1 MLTPRVPAAGLFQ
14 HTLAAILLSRAF
26 ALVFSWYK
34 VIIALSLCFSSRG
47 LQHTVHA
54 SIVATKIVSQKV
66 SFLSFQSGQH
76 RMQTA
81 EWVLNV
87 DGGCI
92 LSFRLIRVTCHLTTY
107 RASRNR
113 FSAFIFHD
121 YLHYCGIFL
130 SHFLIFNVQGCTHTD
145 FHVYALRPIY
155 TARLCRMRQAYD
167 RPTTW
172 LKSRKR
178 VVGLIYTKQFVS

>member
-47 LQHTVHA
+47 LQYKVHA
-54 SIVATKIVSQKV
+54 SIIATKIVSQKV
-66 SFLSFQSGQH
+66 FFLSFQSGQH

-145 FHVYALRPIY
+145 FHVYALY
-155 TARLCRMRQAYD
+155 CY
-167 RPTTW
+167 
-172 LKSRKR
+172 
-178 VVGLIYTKQFVS
+178 